1 MFKKSL
7 KQCSFLEKPFL
18 IIIIIIIV
26 IIITI
31 IIIIII
37 RACLQGGRVTLASG
51 LNLTARQKIARVYK
65 QNFTGWVTLQPGRT

>member
-18 IIIIIIIV
+18 IIIIIIV
-26 IIITI
+26 IIIT
-31 IIIIII
+31 IIIII
-37 RACLQGGRVTLASG
+37 RACLQGGRVTLASR

>member
-18 IIIIIIIV
+18 IIIIIIV
-26 IIITI
+26 IIIT